1 MEIRKDFRE
10 VEKSTVLDDDEDSDG
25 SVRSRDIPMS
35 NYPVRPRRTPK
46 STARPLEMARGPY
59 VNSHQYVMQQQQQQ
73 QQQHQQHQHQQMI
86 MQHHH
91 MNDYGEDE
99 DVDQDISDTLE
110 FIKNCDKVHPD
121 IFKSEQQ
128 RELLEVRY
136 MALRDEYSNNM
147 GRIATNRSGED
158 NYLRVLQGLYC
169 RSLRVHRLLNRKI
182 SVVGDILVALERR
195 REMGE
200 LLELGLKAVKTATAA
215 KKGSKNSSKEAKG
228 AEALAR
234 PMMLR
239 VTVPGRDGDVV
250 FHKGQWICTPN
261 GEGRVIEI
269 RAAERKLTVD
279 LGYGTMH
286 ATVAAA
292 VGWMECA
299 YEAATVTSPDAQIHG
314 ITSMVDYM
322 SDESM
327 IASWQRNEMN
337 FSVSQASQAK
347 LAAVLKA
354 KGGDAADG
362 VLDLMMKE
370 VLEEVEG
377 NGAEDGDDGMEVD
390 DGEEG
395 GGGGDAKADGGEDGA
410 THSSGTGRGYDGE
423 NGGVAEGKGTGTG
436 SLEPDTVGPV
446 DVDGVSPTSIAELS
460 RSKDGM
466 NGGSTADGRKRLAAR
481 AQRLMKDVS
490 GSMMPGVLDALPFAF
505 AASETLPAVLEKVRT
520 TSCQLS
526 RVPLVPNSNP
536 NPNPN
541 P

>member
-1 MEIRKDFRE
+1 VEIRKDFRE
-10 VEKSTVLDDDEDSDG
+10 VEKSTVLDDEDNDG
-25 SVRSRDIPMS
+25 DDSVRPRDIPMS

-73 QQQHQQHQHQQMI
+73 QHQQQHQQMV

-91 MNDYGEDE
+91 MNDYGEDNE
-99 DVDQDISDTLE
+99 DMDQDISDTLE
-110 FIKNCDKVHPD
+110 FIKNCDKIHPN
-121 IFKSEQQ
+121 IFQSEQQ

-200 LLELGLKAVKTATAA
+200 LLESGLKTVKTATAA

-228 AEALAR
+228 AEVLAS
-234 PMMLR
+234 PLMLR

-261 GEGRVIEI
+261 GEGRVVEI
-269 RAAERKLTVD
+269 RSAERKLTVD

-286 ATVAAA
+286 STVAAA

-299 YEAATVTSPDAQIHG
+299 YEATAVTSPDAQIHG

-337 FSVSQASQAK
+337 FSISQASQTK
-347 LAAVLKA
+347 LTAVLKA

-370 VLEEVEG
+370 VREEVEG
-377 NGAEDGDDGMEVD
+377 NATEDGYDAMEVD

-395 GGGGDAKADGGEDGA
+395 GSGGGGGDVRVDVGRAGGDDGVA
-410 THSSGTGRGYDGE
+410 HSSGTGRGYDAE
-423 NGGVAEGKGTGTG
+423 NNGGGIAEGKGTGTG
-436 SLEPDTVGPV
+436 NLEPDTVGPV
-446 DVDGVSPTSIAELS
+446 DIHGVSPTLIAELS
-460 RSKDGM
+460 RSKDGI
-466 NGGSTADGRKRLAAR
+466 NGSSTADGRKILAAR
-481 AQRLMKDVS
+481 AQRLMRDVS
-490 GSMMPGVLDALPFAF
+490 VSMMPGVLDALPFAF

-520 TSCQLS
+520 TDDL
-526 RVPLVPNSNP
+526 
-536 NPNPN
+536 
-541 P
+541 